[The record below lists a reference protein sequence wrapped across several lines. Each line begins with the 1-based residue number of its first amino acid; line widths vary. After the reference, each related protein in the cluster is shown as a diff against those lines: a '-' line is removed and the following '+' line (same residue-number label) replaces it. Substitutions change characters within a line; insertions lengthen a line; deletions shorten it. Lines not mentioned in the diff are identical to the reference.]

1 MKPIH
6 VIMAVVGGAIA
17 GATVGLLLAPKKG
30 SETREDIAKCVRNK
44 ACCLK
49 KKNKLE
55 QLASD
60 IEEEIDDK
68 L

>member
-30 SETREDIAKCVRNK
+30 SETREDIAKCVRKK

>member
-30 SETREDIAKCVRNK
+30 SDTRAQIVNS
-44 ACCLK
+44 LK
-49 KKNKLE
+49 KNGICFKK
-55 QLASD
+55 SKM
-60 IEEEIDDK
+60 DK
-68 L
+68 LVDEIEDEIEDKI